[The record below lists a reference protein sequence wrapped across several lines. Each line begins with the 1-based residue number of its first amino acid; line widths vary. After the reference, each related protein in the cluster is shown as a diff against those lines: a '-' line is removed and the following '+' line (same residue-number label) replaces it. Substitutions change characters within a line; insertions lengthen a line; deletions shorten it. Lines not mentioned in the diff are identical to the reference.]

1 MKTNKLPL
9 VALLLLLA
17 LICGLALG
25 AQHFVEQK
33 QAASLKNQRIVVT
46 TTALAEIFDKLEIP
60 LVGVPKTDNKLP
72 ARYQKVATV
81 GGAMSPSVE
90 KIASLKPTE
99 VYAVSTL
106 KDQYDQAFK
115 KQKFNL
121 TYLDLDSVSQ
131 LKNSL
136 TTLGDKYH
144 RQKQAQAAVA
154 EINRAISRAKK
165 MAHGKKHP
173 KVLILMGLPGA
184 GYMILTNKSYL
195 GNLVQ
200 LAGGKNLYQSRSQIY
215 LDPSNE
221 QLANQNPDVI
231 LRLAHALP
239 NITVPQFEA
248 EFKQN
253 PVWQHMDAVKNKR
266 VYDLEQPTFNASAN
280 LEVPQALAKLGQYF
294 YPGN

>member
-1 MKTNKLPL
+1 
-9 VALLLLLA
+9 
-17 LICGLALG
+17 
-25 AQHFVEQK
+25 
-33 QAASLKNQRIVVT
+33 
-46 TTALAEIFDKLEIP
+46 
-60 LVGVPKTDNKLP
+60 
-72 ARYQKVATV
+72 
-81 GGAMSPSVE
+81 
-90 KIASLKPTE
+90 
-99 VYAVSTL
+99 
-106 KDQYDQAFK
+106 
-115 KQKFNL
+115 
-121 TYLDLDSVSQ
+121 
-131 LKNSL
+131 
-136 TTLGDKYH
+136 
-144 RQKQAQAAVA
+144 
-154 EINRAISRAKK
+154 
-165 MAHGKKHP
+165 
-173 KVLILMGLPGA
+173 MGLPGA